1 MDITFRAVRR
11 DNFTR
16 VIDMKVAPG
25 QENFVASNL
34 YSIAEASLEPS
45 WMPLAI
51 YAGEELVGF
60 AMFGR
65 DDETRRWWI
74 MRYMIGI
81 EHQGKGYG
89 TAALLE
95 LINLMVERHGC
106 REVFL
111 DYAADNEIAG
121 RLYARAGFVPTREE
135 AGAIEARLDLT
146 GRGLIRDP
154 GDNRRRPGELPTDA
168 PSPQYPA
175 ADA

>member
-1 MDITFRAVRR
+1 
-11 DNFTR
+11 
-16 VIDMKVAPG
+16 
-25 QENFVASNL
+25 
-34 YSIAEASLEPS
+34 
-45 WMPLAI
+45 MPLAI
-51 YAGEELVGF
+51 QAGEELVGF

-65 DDETRRWWI
+65 DDSTGQCWI
-74 MRYMIGI
+74 MRYMIDVA
-81 EHQGKGYG
+81 HQSKGYG
-89 TAALLE
+89 TAALSGL
-95 LINLMVERHGC
+95 LDLMVERHGC

-111 DYAADNEIAG
+111 DYASGNEIAG

-168 PSPQYPA
+168 PSPQHPA